1 MADDNSMTSD
11 LILVTVSVFVT
22 VNISVTFFVSVAV
35 FVLIETAWNA
45 ESSFMIFPEYKNS
58 WKINV

>member
-58 WKINV
+58 